1 MTHSKPVLIQKMHH
15 ILTVKL
21 NSILNLTSDLIV
33 HHLTFVGPGK
43 AAYKTHWHRVS
54 IFPLR
59 LCDMCSQSEQE
70 G

>member
-1 MTHSKPVLIQKMHH
+1 MTHSKPVEVDHV
-15 ILTVKL
+15 LTVKL
-21 NSILNLTSDLIV
+21 NSILSFTSDLIV

-59 LCDMCSQSEQE
+59 PCDMCYQSKQ
-70 G
+70 GG

>member
-1 MTHSKPVLIQKMHH
+1 MTHSKPVKNKVDH

-21 NSILNLTSDLIV
+21 KSFLNLTSDLIV

-59 LCDMCSQSEQE
+59 LCDMCSQSEQ
-70 G
+70 GG